1 MSQPQQQQKYAS
13 TGRGG
18 AGNISDAANSPKIQP
33 KDLETPTLKHTVVTT
48 GRGGSGNMRT
58 NKDPAETR
66 ALQDVE
72 PVVGREKSE
81 GIAHVGRGGA
91 ANVVKLGSP
100 ENPEVKEVKKAEG
113 DEAVKRTKSPDA
125 SLAAKGKEW
134 LEKFGKK
141 A

>member
-1 MSQPQQQQKYAS
+1 MVERQK
-13 TGRGG
+13 
-18 AGNISDAANSPKIQP
+18 SD
-33 KDLETPTLKHTVVTT
+33 
-48 GRGGSGNMRT
+48 
-58 NKDPAETR
+58 
-66 ALQDVE
+66 
-72 PVVGREKSE
+72 

-91 ANVVKLGSP
+91 ANVVKLGS
-100 ENPEVKEVKKAEG
+100 PEVKEVKKAEG

>member
-1 MSQPQQQQKYAS
+1 MSQQQFTS

-18 AGNISDAANSPKIQP
+18 AGNIGDASNSPKIQP

-72 PVVGREKSE
+72 PVVERQKND

-100 ENPEVKEVKKAEG
+100 EIPEVKEAKKAEG
-113 DEAVKRTKSPDA
+113 EGVKRTKSPDTN
-125 SLAAKGKEW
+125 LAAKGKEW
-134 LEKFGKK
+134 LFGKK

>member
-1 MSQPQQQQKYAS
+1 MSQQQQQKFAS

-18 AGNISDAANSPKIQP
+18 AGNISDAANSPKIEP

-72 PVVGREKSE
+72 P
-81 GIAHVGRGGA
+81 
-91 ANVVKLGSP
+91 
-100 ENPEVKEVKKAEG
+100 
-113 DEAVKRTKSPDA
+113 
-125 SLAAKGKEW
+125 
-134 LEKFGKK
+134 
-141 A
+141 